1 MTGIQLGVLGADGG
15 CWGGTGGAGTQLGE
29 LGVDWG
35 CWDRTQV
42 GALGCGWGDWDGTSW
57 VNWDP
62 SGDLGSL
69 GGSHCLVFFGGGLDP
84 FWGILSAW
92 GGSWVPW
99 GGLWPFWGVP
109 GPLGGGGPGCLG
121 GVVLDP
127 FGGGPACVAP
137 HPPTLPPSRRC
148 SCLRL
153 GPPQTSTPPNSPP
166 RHPPIPL
173 PPPSPACFCLF
184 IPCCPTPHSPPILS
198 SKSSPPPSPQPVP
211 VSPNPPP
218 PQCPQPPGRDEAD
231 PPGAELGPGRTWGG
245 VLGTLGGNTA
255 GVTGRGLGTHGR
267 CHGEVGTRVCHPDT
281 RGEGDTALS
290 PPP

>member
-1 MTGIQLGVLGADGG
+1 MFVFFG
-15 CWGGTGGAGTQLGE
+15 GGAGPFLGDPE
-29 LGVDWG
+29 CLGGV
-35 CWDRTQV
+35 
-42 GALGCGWGDWDGTSW
+42 
-57 VNWDP
+57 
-62 SGDLGSL
+62 LGSL
-69 GGSHCLVFFGGGLDP
+69 GGSVALLGGARS
-84 FWGILSAW
+84 F
-92 GGSWVPW
+92 
-99 GGLWPFWGVP
+99 
-109 GPLGGGGPGCLG
+109 GGGGPGCLG

-218 PQCPQPPGRDEAD
+218 PSVPNPPAEMRQT
-231 PPGAELGPGRTWGG
+231 PPERSSGQVGPGGGSWGRWGG
-245 VLGTLGGNTA
+245 TQPVSRGGAWGHTA
-255 GVTGRGLGTHGR
+255 GVTGRWGHGFVTPTL
-267 CHGEVGTRVCHPDT
+267 VGRVTRLCPPRRD
-281 RGEGDTALS
+281 GDGDMQFVPRHAGFVPLPS
-290 PPP
+290 RER